1 MSQIL
6 VEPLIFGFFGLLIG
20 SFLNVVIYRL
30 PVMLH
35 RNWQEESIHF
45 LKSEGIAVQPPDD
58 NSQKTAHQQPFNLMT
73 PSSRCQNCGHA
84 ISPWEN
90 IPIFSYLL
98 LGGKCSSCKAK
109 ISIRYPLIELTTA
122 ISFMFCGY
130 QWGTGLEAI
139 AWCFFFSC
147 LITLIMIDWDTTLL
161 PDNITLPLLWAGLL
175 LSLTGI
181 IDTSL
186 EDALWGAMFGYLS
199 LWSVYWIF
207 KLLTKKEGMGHGDF
221 KFLAALGAWLGFQAI
236 LPILLASSVIGAGFG
251 IFLKIRNHLREG
263 GYMPYGPFL
272 GGAGMFVAVTG
283 TQWFYQFP

>member
-6 VEPLIFGFFGLLIG
+6 AEPLVFGFFGLLIG

-45 LKSEGIAVQPPDD
+45 LKSEGIAVQSPDD
-58 NSQKTAHQQPFNLMT
+58 NSKEIAHKQPFNLMT
-73 PSSRCQNCGHA
+73 PRSRCQNCGHA

-90 IPIFSYLL
+90 IPVFSYLL

-130 QWGTGLEAI
+130 QWGIGLEAI

-199 LWSVYWIF
+199 LWFIYWVF